1 MGRRL
6 VLTRDHLI
14 AMLKKDEFYEALPEF
29 AYLQPTVKESWSMY
43 MDERNCQRCFQ
54 EWHYMKGVCDAAF
67 LKMKECQAENPEI
80 LQRLKGWLTK
90 RKGYEISVVVLYYRA
105 SMKGKIATFK
115 F

>member
-1 MGRRL
+1 MAKRL

-14 AMLKKDEFYEALPEF
+14 AMLRKEDFYEVVPEF
-29 AYLQPTVKESWSMY
+29 TYLQSTVNASWEMY
-43 MDERNCQRCFQ
+43 QNERNCKRCFE

-80 LQRLKGWLTK
+80 LQRLKGWLAK
-90 RKGYEISVVVLYYRA
+90 RKGYEISVVVLYYRT
-105 SMKGKIATFK
+105 SMKGKISTFK